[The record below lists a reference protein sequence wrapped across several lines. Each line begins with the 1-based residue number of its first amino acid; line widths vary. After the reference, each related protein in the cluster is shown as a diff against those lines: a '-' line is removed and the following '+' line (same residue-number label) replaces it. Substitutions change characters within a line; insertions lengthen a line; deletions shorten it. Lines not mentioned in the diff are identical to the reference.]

1 MQPNGNNQ
9 HLTMLILQREDWDS
23 DQLLVIGAGHHQRL
37 LVEAGPGT
45 GKTAVAC
52 ARIAHL
58 VEKDGIAES
67 NIWMISF
74 TRTAVAEIR
83 SRLQSYVGEAA
94 FSIKVATV
102 DSHAWAIHSGH
113 DPTARLTG
121 SYEENIDR
129 VIELI
134 CSDDAVQEELEHVEH
149 LVVDEAQDLV
159 GNRAQLV
166 GALIRQLN
174 SGCGITVFADSAQAI
189 YGFSEDDTGHHTAG
203 SKTLVDKL
211 ASPTRGFEK
220 RLLRTVHRT
229 SSPGLKRI
237 FGDVRASILR
247 GSEAP
252 EGLFVQTHDSISEHA
267 DQAGLTSRQLELDSV
282 PSNSLVLFRSRAEAL
297 RHSQFCKRPHCL
309 RLSGFGL
316 HLPAWLAICLG
327 DYTDPAISEDAFL
340 SRWAIR
346 VEPVTVP
353 DHGPKEAWKHL
364 LRTGGNRDGSV
375 SLSRLRARLS
385 RSSPPIDLCKLD
397 FGLPGP
403 IIGTIHAS
411 KGREADNVT
420 MLMPRQRVFDDP
432 VLEAEETRILFVG
445 ATRAREEL
453 RVGQVGAYSGS
464 SLAGGRALRIGAN
477 GNSVA
482 MVEIGRPGDLTIN
495 GLAGRKNASE
505 PEYLASQKHLQ
516 KHSSMIM
523 PLELQADPEMDW
535 RQRVV
540 VPEND
545 FCVGIMSNAFKS
557 DLWEVASVLGLR
569 EGRKLRP
576 GRRVRYVRALGAR
589 TVVVSEDDPERE
601 TLHPAAARTGFL
613 LAPMMAAFTNVYFN
627 SY

>member
-1 MQPNGNNQ
+1 MPI
-9 HLTMLILQREDWDS
+9 HQRENWDK
-23 DQLLVIGAGHHQRL
+23 DQLSVIVAEHDKRL

-58 VEKDGIAES
+58 VGEGGVAES

-121 SYEENIDR
+121 TYEENIDR
-129 VIELI
+129 VIDMI
-134 CSDDAVQEELEHVEH
+134 GSDDTVQEELEHVEH
-149 LVVDEAQDLV
+149 LVVDEGQDLV
-159 GNRAQLV
+159 GIRAQLV
-166 GALIRQLN
+166 EALIKQLH

-189 YGFSEDDTGHHTAG
+189 YGFSEDDKGYRTVGLR
-203 SKTLVDKL
+203 TLVDQL
-211 ASPTRGFEK
+211 ASRKRGFQK
-220 RLLRTVHRT
+220 RVLKTVHRT

-237 FGDVRASILR
+237 FGDVRESILA

-252 EGLFVQTHDSISEHA
+252 EGLFAQTRESINQYADHA
-267 DQAGLTSRQLELDSV
+267 DLTSFELGLDSV
-282 PSNSLVLFRSRAEAL
+282 PVNSLVLFRSREEAL
-297 RHSQFCKRPHCL
+297 RHSQFCNRPHGL

-316 HLPAWLAICLG
+316 HLPAWIAICLG
-327 DYTDPAISEDAFL
+327 DYTGPAISEEIFQA
-340 SRWAIR
+340 RWAAR
-346 VEPVTVP
+346 VEPATVP
-353 DHGPKEAWKHL
+353 DYDPREAWRRL

-375 SLSRLRARLS
+375 SLRRLRARLS
-385 RSSPPIDLCKLD
+385 GSSPPIDLCKLD
-397 FGLPGP
+397 FGLLGP

-420 MLMPRQRVFDDP
+420 MLIPRYEVFDSP

-453 RVGQVGAYSGS
+453 RVGKAGTYYGS
-464 SLAGGRALRIGAN
+464 SLEGGRAVRTGKK
-477 GNSVA
+477 GKPVA
-482 MVEIGRPGDLTIN
+482 MVEIGRPGDLSIN
-495 GLAGRKNASE
+495 GLAGRTNVSE
-505 PEYLASQKHLQ
+505 ADYLTSQKYWE
-516 KHSSMIM
+516 KHSSVFV
-523 PLELQADPEMDW
+523 PLELQADPEVDW
-535 RQRVV
+535 RHRVV

-545 FCVGIMSNAFKS
+545 LCVGIMSVAFKG
-557 DLWEVASVLGLR
+557 DLWEVANVLGSHQGGNLH
-569 EGRKLRP
+569 P
-576 GRRVRYVRALGAR
+576 GRTIRHVRAFGAR
-589 TVVVSEDDPERE
+589 TVVVSEDDPELE
-601 TLHPAAARTGFL
+601 TLHPAVARTGFL